1 MSQPPIDPDGL
12 LDAVIER
19 LRQQDVP
26 PMPESLIGPAIHPA
40 RRNGAARFPRTLR
53 TWIMQRPLQ
62 ISATVLAI
70 AVVVLFLAVGP
81 FGHSDS
87 FAFGDVQKAIG
98 ATKSTM
104 YQCLIFNGGDD
115 PIVIKVWC
123 LGPDRSRSENSDGEV
138 QILNVKEEAMMRVS
152 RVNRTALIESLYPS
166 PEIPKMLADSLARFR
181 GLPEK
186 ASRRIEEREYKGRK
200 VIDFLVKL
208 DDRNYTVT
216 VDAETKL
223 PVRME
228 FATEKLAGTG
238 PAHRELYTDFVFDAP
253 LDESLF
259 ALTPPPGYRVERRPL
274 PRTEPVARDDNSL
287 VVSPET
293 GIGPAQFGMTQ
304 EQIVQALG
312 KPDRYATTE
321 STMPPQTRTGR
332 FSKPQTYVSTELD
345 YGSRGFQLR
354 VSSKF
359 RIGGSEYPGYGL
371 LSIRVFNQV
380 DQLPTV
386 RDFQGRTR
394 EGIRLGATPDDVL
407 KVYGVP
413 DSKIEN
419 GGLSYLKLGWSFEF
433 RHGKLAAINVNSPY
447 PADTLRSG
455 RVYVKQSVPAVR
467 K

>member
-1 MSQPPIDPDGL
+1 M
-12 LDAVIER
+12 R
-19 LRQQDVP
+19 
-26 PMPESLIGPAIHPA
+26 
-40 RRNGAARFPRTLR
+40 
-53 TWIMQRPLQ
+53 RPLQ
-62 ISATVLAI
+62 VSATVLAV
-70 AVVVLFLAVGP
+70 AAVVLFLAIGP

-98 ATKSTM
+98 ATKSMT
-104 YQCLIFNGGDD
+104 YRFVIINGDDD
-115 PIVIKVWC
+115 PIVIKAWH
-123 LGPDRSRSENSDGEV
+123 LGPDRSRFEGSDGEV
-138 QILNVKEEAMMRVS
+138 QVVNVKDEAMMRVL

-166 PEIPKMLADSLARFR
+166 PEFSKMMDDSFARFR
-181 GLPEK
+181 NLPEK
-186 ASRRIEEREYKGRK
+186 ASRRIGEREYKGRK
-200 VIDFLVKL
+200 VIEFLVKL
-208 DDRNYTVT
+208 DDRDYTVT
-216 VDAETKL
+216 VDSQTKL

-228 FATEKLAGTG
+228 FATEKLAATG
-238 PAHRELYTDFVFDAP
+238 RRHRVLFTDFVFDSP

-274 PRTEPVARDDNSL
+274 PKSEAAARDDSSL

-293 GIGPAQFGMTQ
+293 GIGSAQFGMTE

-312 KPDRYATTE
+312 KPDRSGTTE

-345 YGSRGFQLR
+345 YASRGFQLS

-359 RIGGSEYPGYGL
+359 RIGQSEYPGYGL

-380 DQLPTV
+380 DQVPTF

-407 KVYGVP
+407 KVYGEP
-413 DSKIEN
+413 DSKMQN
-419 GGLSYLKLGWSFEF
+419 GSFRGLSYLKRGWSFEF

-447 PADTLRSG
+447 PADTLRSR
-455 RVYVKQSVPAVR
+455 RVYAKQSVPAVR